1 MSASAGEVTIERTA
15 AADLRAD
22 SFTLPVLRLIQAD
35 MDAVSAVIE
44 EKQEQAPEFFR
55 NTPVIIDLQAL
66 EPGSGMVEFPLLV
79 GVLRGAGMIPI
90 GVRGGTDTLNASAQA
105 MELAIFSGGQQ
116 EQEAPPPQKPE
127 PAAEPASQ
135 AASQADVP
143 AASSGQTMT
152 ITRPVRSGQRIYAA
166 GGDLIVLSQ
175 VGSGAEVMA
184 DGNIHI
190 YGALRGRAFAGV
202 KGNQEARVF
211 CHALYPE
218 LVAVAGRYVVSEKI
232 SPDVL
237 GKPVQI
243 WLEGGRLQIERQPGV

>member
-1 MSASAGEVTIERTA
+1 MSASAGEATIERTV

-22 SFTLPVLRLIQAD
+22 SFTLPVLRLLQGD
-35 MDAVSAVIE
+35 MDAVSAVIA

-55 NTPVIIDLQAL
+55 NTPVIIDLHAL
-66 EPGSGMVEFPLLV
+66 ETDSGSVEFPLLV
-79 GVLRGAGMIPI
+79 GILRGAGMIPI
-90 GVRGGTDTLNASAQA
+90 GVRGGTDVLNASAQG

-116 EQEAPPPQKPE
+116 ETESAPANKPGRCGAEDSNPEAE
-127 PAAEPASQ
+127 AS
-135 AASQADVP
+135 P
-143 AASSGQTMT
+143 SGQTMM

-175 VGSGAEVMA
+175 VGSGSEVMA

-232 SPDVL
+232 LPDVL

-243 WLEGGRLQIERQPGV
+243 WLEDGRLRIERQPGI

>member
-22 SFTLPVLRLIQAD
+22 SFTLPVLRLLQSD
-35 MDAVSAVIE
+35 MDAVSAVIAA
-44 EKQEQAPEFFR
+44 KQQQAPEFFR

-90 GVRGGTDTLNASAQA
+90 GVRGATDALNASAQA

-116 EQEAPPPQKPE
+116 EPEAPSPKKPE
-127 PAAEPASQ
+127 PAAEPAT
-135 AASQADVP
+135 QADAP
-143 AASSGQTMT
+143 AAPSGQTMT
-152 ITRPVRSGQRIYAA
+152 ITRPVRSGQRVYAA

-232 SPDVL
+232 SADVL

-243 WLEGGRLQIERQPGV
+243 WLEGGRLQIERQPGI